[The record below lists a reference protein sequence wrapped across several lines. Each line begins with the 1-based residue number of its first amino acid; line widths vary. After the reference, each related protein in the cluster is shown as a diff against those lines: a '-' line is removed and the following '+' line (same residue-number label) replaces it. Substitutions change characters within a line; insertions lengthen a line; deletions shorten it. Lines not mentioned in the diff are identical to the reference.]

1 MSCKAPVCFT
11 TFPASSRIYP
21 PPRALQPRWL
31 SLGFLNVPG
40 SFQPEGLHHC
50 CPLRVQRFPFSSS
63 SWGPAASHGLFA
75 TLSRRFWPP
84 DVPFSNPE
92 TLIALCNYVFISL
105 SCLHISSLPLIWVL
119 REDRDSLIYTLIF
132 INIHTQLGGW
142 NVEEASRALITHS
155 PSREAFS
162 FSRWRH
168 WSFLCPL
175 VALHGQNWW
184 PQMRRF
190 HWRCSGLTR
199 VTLKKKN
206 PSLWWNKIS
215 NQDNIVFTGL
225 LRKKKDS
232 FLLSLSWIFWKF

>member
-1 MSCKAPVCFT
+1 MCQGLFSLRAFT
-11 TFPASSRIYP
+11 TAVPWECSAFPSPLP
-21 PPRALQPRWL
+21 PGGQLL
-31 SLGFLNVPG
+31 LTVCS
-40 SFQPEGLHHC
+40 
-50 CPLRVQRFPFSSS
+50 PLWAGVSDLPMCK
-63 SWGPAASHGLFA
+63 WAP
-75 TLSRRFWPP
+75 
-84 DVPFSNPE
+84 VPFSNPE
-92 TLIALCNYVFISL
+92 TLIALCNYVFVSL